1 MGRSGG
7 TRRSVWSEVAG
18 IFQRRDRTPSCPS
31 PAGRAETDRV
41 GPFSRPCGAWLFRVV
56 HPRLKP
62 WAIVTRPSGTRAAA
76 SFTPRPVPEGHSRI
90 ARRFNAGI
98 RVPHCPSPAGTA
110 ETPRVK
116 PFNRP
121 CGAWLF
127 RSVHPRLKPWAIA
140 IGPCGTHKRLVRS
153 IDTSDYRACRRPF
166 FRSSLHH
173 FLLAHRLDDD
183 DHAVALLRS
192 ARGAQ
197 PDRPG
202 LSAAALYG

>member
-1 MGRSGG
+1 MYFG
-7 TRRSVWSEVAG
+7 
-18 IFQRRDRTPSCPS
+18 
-31 PAGRAETDRV
+31 
-41 GPFSRPCGAWLFRVV
+41 
-56 HPRLKP
+56 
-62 WAIVTRPSGTRAAA
+62 SGTGCTRFWRHS
-76 SFTPRPVPEGHSRI
+76 SFRCFSQPFFATALLTLCVVPEGHSRI

-98 RVPHCPSPAGTA
+98 RVPHGPSPAGTA
-110 ETPRVK
+110 ETARVK
-116 PFNRP
+116 PFSRP

-140 IGPCGTHKRLVRS
+140 IGPCGTHKRLVRT

-166 FRSSLHH
+166 FRSRLHH
-173 FLLAHRLDDD
+173 FLLAHLLDDD

-202 LSAAALYG
+202 LSAAAFGG